1 MSIECFPYLT
11 GWFGLVG
18 FECTSDSIVI
28 GDVPPGEVGR
38 SPCLGGFFLYY
49 SIVRDFYET

>member
-1 MSIECFPYLT
+1 MSIECFPYFT

-49 SIVRDFYET
+49 GIVRDFYET